1 MVFGPFEL
9 FLIGKLQDRGPSRT
23 GTLLTGDGVMEN
35 ATIQL
40 GSHASLHVYLPA
52 RPAAPLAAII
62 VPGGSYRPGPFGWCK
77 TAEGSDVALQLAREG
92 ITGIVLHYRLPA
104 GRPHVPLE
112 DALRALEVVKTGSS
126 SLPPMKAV
134 GIIGF
139 SAGGHLA
146 ALASTRYT
154 SRAQRPA
161 FTVLF
166 YPVISMQNFTHTN
179 SKLEYLGA
187 QPSEALEVA
196 YSADRQVTED
206 SPPSL
211 LIHARDDRVVDP
223 RSSRLYYDACD
234 THTVSSMLVELEAGG
249 HPFVNKPKVWQSAWT
264 VALLWMCSR
273 LTQKG
278 AYSMAMCANGASQ
291 TSSLRRQ
298 LLRVPGVA
306 AVWQTHTAKSKSTYS
321 GS

>member
-1 MVFGPFEL
+1 
-9 FLIGKLQDRGPSRT
+9 
-23 GTLLTGDGVMEN
+23 MEN
-35 ATIQL
+35 TTILL
-40 GSHASLHVYLPA
+40 GSRASLHVYRPA

-77 TAEGSDVALQLAREG
+77 TAEGSDIARQLAREG

-112 DALRALEVVKTGSS
+112 DALRALEVVKMGSS

-139 SAGGHLA
+139 SAGGHLV

-166 YPVISMQNFTHTN
+166 SMQNFTHTN

-196 YSADRQVTED
+196 YSADRQVTDD

-223 RSSRLYYDACD
+223 RSSHLYYDACD
-234 THTVSSMLVELEAGG
+234 KHTVSSMLVELEAGG

-264 VALLWMCSR
+264 VTLLWMCSR
-273 LTQKG
+273 LTQRG
-278 AYSMAMCANGASQ
+278 ADSMAICVNGASQ

-306 AVWQTHTAKSKSTYS
+306 AVWQSHTLKSKSTYS